1 MPNPPAPDRD
11 GSALRIASVV
21 ARFNEHIT
29 ARLLEGAESVASAC
43 SVGTHDVFWVP
54 GSFELPVVALKLAQ
68 SGRYDAVVCLG
79 AVVRHETDH
88 YTYIATG
95 AATGIQQ
102 ASLQTGVPCLFGVL
116 TCDTEEQAQARCGEK
131 RNVGAE
137 AMTAAIDTANLLR
150 SINDNT

>member
-1 MPNPPAPDRD
+1 MSNPPVPDRD
-11 GSALRIASVV
+11 GSALGIASVV

-43 SVGTHDVFWVP
+43 SVKAHDVFWVP
-54 GSFELPVVALKLAQ
+54 GSFELPVVALKLAR

-88 YTYIATG
+88 YAHVAGG

-102 ASLQTGVPCLFGVL
+102 LSGLACRAFSESDLRHRG
-116 TCDTEEQAQARCGEK
+116 QALALPG
-131 RNVGAE
+131 
-137 AMTAAIDTANLLR
+137 
-150 SINDNT
+150 